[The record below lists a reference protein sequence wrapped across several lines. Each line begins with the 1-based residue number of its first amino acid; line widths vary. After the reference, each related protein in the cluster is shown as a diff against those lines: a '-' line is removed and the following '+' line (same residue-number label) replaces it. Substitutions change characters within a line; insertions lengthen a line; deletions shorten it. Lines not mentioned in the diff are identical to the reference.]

1 MTWPPGHSQPG
12 KCDLS
17 LSAVALLLDLRSLH
31 IVERAYQAFLTESD
45 AFRVHPTPAAQ
56 SPAATAA
63 DRGEW
68 DRDVL
73 SVAASLPNAR
83 AWST

>member
-1 MTWPPGHSQPG
+1 MTWPPGHSQPE

-17 LSAVALLLDLRSLH
+17 LSAVALLLDLRSFT
-31 IVERAYQAFLTESD
+31 IADRAYQAFPSESD

-56 SPAATAA
+56 RPAATAA
-63 DRGEW
+63 DHGEW

-73 SVAASLPNAR
+73 SVAVDFPNVQ